1 MLKGTRHLKRAES
14 GQNITLILSL
24 HTIGVSVE
32 TVFTLIICLTTDK
45 HGKFQICTCKIVIVH
60 VYVGSL
66 KYSFLYTN
74 IFMYIVHVSLHV
86 TSKMSV

>member
-32 TVFTLIICLTTDK
+32 TVLTLIICWTTDK

-60 VYVGSL
+60 VQCICRKFKVFIPVY
-66 KYSFLYTN
+66 KY
-74 IFMYIVHVSLHV
+74 IHVHCTCKS
-86 TSKMSV
+86 TCDQ